1 MLNKKAFAMVFEDIQ
16 KPFNELLFD
25 LPEIGESE
33 ILVKIKYTTICT
45 SDLHTFYGRRK
56 SPTHSILGHEIM
68 GEVEKIPK
76 NGIKDFYG
84 NDLNI
89 GNTIT
94 WSVYAHDADD
104 KFVKLG
110 IPQKSISLFKYGH
123 QKIDNQHQL
132 SGGFATHFHLKKGS
146 TIFKVPENLTQR
158 EAAPLNCTH
167 ATIAGA
173 IRLAGNIEDK
183 NVLVCGVGMLGLSA
197 CAMAKE
203 AGANTVFAM
212 DINENRL
219 EKSKQFGVDTTI
231 NSTLPF
237 TKQLKESNSL
247 GGVDIVIET
256 SGVPSAIENTIQ
268 MLNIGGTIVL
278 VGSVFSQRDISVNAE
293 VLVRKLLTIKGLHN
307 YIHQDL
313 GYAIDFLSK
322 NNKKYPFEK
331 LVEKEFSLKEL
342 DAAFEY
348 AHTNSCFR
356 VGINSLI

>member
-1 MLNKKAFAMVFEDIQ
+1 MCNKKALAMVFENIQ
-16 KPFNELLFD
+16 EPFNEILFD

-33 ILVKIKYTTICT
+33 ILVRIDYTTICT

-56 SPTHSILGHEIM
+56 SPVHSILGHEIM
-68 GEVEKIPK
+68 GKIEKISK
-76 NGIKDFYG
+76 NGVTDFYG

-89 GNTIT
+89 GDTIT
-94 WSVYAHDADD
+94 WSVYAHNADD
-104 KFVKLG
+104 KFAKIG

-123 QKIDNQHQL
+123 QKIDKQHQL
-132 SGGFATHFHLKKGS
+132 SGGFATHCHLKKGS
-146 TIFKVPENLTQR
+146 TVFKVPNNLSQK
-158 EAAPLNCTH
+158 EATPLNCTH

-173 IRLAGNIEDK
+173 IRLAGNIKGK

-203 AGANTVFAM
+203 VGANTVFAM

-219 EKSKQFGVDTTI
+219 EKSKQFGVDTII

-237 TKQLKESNSL
+237 TQQLEKSNSL
-247 GGVDIVIET
+247 GGIDIVIET
-256 SGVPSAIENTIQ
+256 SGVPSAIENTVQ

-278 VGSVFSQRDISVNAE
+278 VGSVFSQRDIAVNAE

-313 GYAIDFLSK
+313 GYAINFLSK
-322 NNKKYPFEK
+322 NNKTYPFEK

-342 DAAFEY
+342 NVAFEY
-348 AHTNSCFR
+348 AKNNSCFR
-356 VGINSLI
+356 VGINQEL

>member
-1 MLNKKAFAMVFEDIQ
+1 MCDKKALAMVFENIQ
-16 KPFNELLFD
+16 EPFNETLFD
-25 LPEIGESE
+25 LPELNESE
-33 ILVKIKYTTICT
+33 ILVKINYTTICT

-68 GEVEKIPK
+68 GEIEKISED
-76 NGIKDFYG
+76 GATDFYG
-84 NDLNI
+84 NDLKI
-89 GNTIT
+89 RDTIT

-104 KFVKLG
+104 KFAKIG

-158 EAAPLNCTH
+158 ESAPLNCTH

-173 IRLAGNIEDK
+173 IRLAGNIKDK

-219 EKSKQFGVDTTI
+219 EKSKQFGVDAII

-237 TKQLKESNSL
+237 TEQLEKSNSL
-247 GGVDIVIET
+247 GGIDIVIET

-322 NNKKYPFEK
+322 NNKTYPFEK